1 MKIITI
7 NTHSYIEDESEKKL
21 NILADAIF
29 DIQPDIVAMQE
40 INQKCGEEFIKD
52 ENHLILNQ
60 FGIKIK
66 NGNYAY
72 RIADLLFKK
81 GSSYKLVWVGI
92 KRGYKIF
99 DEGLCFLTKEIP
111 DWSDAFIISKTN
123 DITNWK
129 KRMALGIKINNEY
142 FYNVHMGRW
151 DDNEEPFYDQWKIL
165 NENTKDKNCTFI
177 MGDFNVPDS
186 KKNQGYDLI
195 ISSGWYD
202 TYHLA
207 QNKDEGYT
215 VKGKIDG
222 WKDEK
227 SPFKNERID
236 YIFTNE
242 KRAILSSYTI
252 FNEKNK
258 QVISDHFGIMLEYE
272 RR

>member
-1 MKIITI
+1 MKIISI
-7 NTHSYIEDESEKKL
+7 NMHSYIEVESEKKL
-21 NILADAIF
+21 NIFADAIF
-29 DIQPDIVAMQE
+29 RIMPDIIAMQE
-40 INQKCGEEFIKD
+40 INQRCDENFIED

-72 RIADLLFKK
+72 RIADLLCKNGLK
-81 GSSYKLVWVGI
+81 YKMVWVGI
-92 KRGYKIF
+92 KQGYKVF

-111 DWSDAFIISKTN
+111 NWSDSFVISKTD

-129 KRMALGIKINNEY
+129 KRMALRIKINNEY

-151 DDNEEPFYDQWKIL
+151 DDKDEPFLHQWNTL
-165 NENTKDKNCTFI
+165 NEKAKTQKNAFL
-177 MGDFNVPDS
+177 MGDFNAPDS
-186 KKNQGYDLI
+186 RKNEGYDLV

-207 QNKDEGYT
+207 DKKDDGYT

-227 SPFKNERID
+227 SVFTNERID
-236 YIFTNE
+236 YIFTNNN
-242 KRAILSSYTI
+242 KKILSSNTI
-252 FNEKNK
+252 FNGNNE
-258 QVISDHFGIMLEYE
+258 QVISDHFGIILEY
-272 RR
+272 